1 MSDLAI
7 LGGNTLRTRPFPQW
21 PQHAP
26 GDLARLETVLES
38 RNWGGYPFPNKLA
51 NDNEIAARLWQ
62 VSADLVGMSRVA
74 PTTMPVKTPSES
86 SRFWLSMNSQ

>member
-7 LGGNTLRTRPFPQW
+7 LGGNALRTRPFPQW

-26 GDLARLETVLES
+26 GDLARLQTVLES

-51 NDNEIAARLWQ
+51 NDFAQEFEALARKF
-62 VSADLVGMSRVA
+62 G
-74 PTTMPVKTPSES
+74 
-86 SRFWLSMNSQ
+86 